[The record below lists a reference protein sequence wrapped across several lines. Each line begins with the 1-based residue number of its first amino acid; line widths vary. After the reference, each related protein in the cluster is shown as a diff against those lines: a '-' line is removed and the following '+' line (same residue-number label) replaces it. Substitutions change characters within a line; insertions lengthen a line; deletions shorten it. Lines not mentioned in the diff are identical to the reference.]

1 MNQVAAIVEV
11 IKVWTYDSDIKAR
24 VRMRRPGYAPP
35 KTEGPFDFVTV
46 VFPGGRSMRLDIR
59 AGQRLWI
66 AGVLTSRDEDIPLG
80 DILSDIPSELR
91 ERKIRFNFNEILVTA
106 WQDLG

>member
-1 MNQVAAIVEV
+1 
-11 IKVWTYDSDIKAR
+11 
-24 VRMRRPGYAPP
+24 
-35 KTEGPFDFVTV
+35 
-46 VFPGGRSMRLDIR
+46 
-59 AGQRLWI
+59 
-66 AGVLTSRDEDIPLG
+66 VLTSRDEDIPLG